1 MGVLVLGV
9 YNNVCLKYK
18 RGGGG
23 GGGETLQNIVCVCD
37 SRV

>member
-23 GGGETLQNIVCVCD
+23 GGGNPAEYSVCV
-37 SRV
+37 